1 MVEFWIRLHF
11 RDGKFPEG
19 DLFKKFEWPVLPGI
33 GHRFWVQANRVDNA
47 NGWAEIKMISHYT
60 GSRPYIEVYAEVP
73 KLLYEKLSRARKQ
86 WVPMRRFLP

>member
-1 MVEFWIRLHF
+1 
-11 RDGKFPEG
+11 
-19 DLFKKFEWPVLPGI
+19 
-33 GHRFWVQANRVDNA
+33 
-47 NGWAEIKMISHYT
+47 MISHYT